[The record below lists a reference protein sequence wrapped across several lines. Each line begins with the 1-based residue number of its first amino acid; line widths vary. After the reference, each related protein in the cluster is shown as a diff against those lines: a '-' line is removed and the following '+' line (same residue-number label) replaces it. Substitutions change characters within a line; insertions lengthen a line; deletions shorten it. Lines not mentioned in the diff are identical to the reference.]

1 MNSFTLVVRRLKE
14 AHWAGILVPPG
25 QETRDAH
32 QLPLEEIK
40 QQRLFPLVEGE
51 SPGQVVAAIWQV
63 LRTLEQ
69 KEAS

>member
-1 MNSFTLVVRRLKE
+1 MQGFTLVVRRLKE

-32 QLPLEEIK
+32 QLPIDVIK

-51 SPGQVVAAIWQV
+51 TPGQVVAAVWQV

-69 KEAS
+69 KETS